1 MIFVGKAAARPAQI
15 GDLQL
20 FQGLQYIVAVTLCVG
35 NVGFGAYPKAAIDAG
50 SQVFGE
56 LAVYV
61 FTDLLCSLLG
71 IYTDARIFL
80 SEQGECQK
88 GKGTDE

>member
-1 MIFVGKAAARPAQI
+1 M
-15 GDLQL
+15 
-20 FQGLQYIVAVTLCVG
+20 CVG
-35 NVGFGAYPKAAIDAG
+35 NVGFGAYPKPAIDAG
-50 SQVFGE
+50 SQMFGE

-71 IYTDARIFL
+71 IYTNARIFL